1 MSKAQSPKLSLASP
15 VTIPLDKL
23 DLDPANV
30 RKSQIHDAGIQDL
43 AADIALRGL
52 LQSLSVRPVLDAGG
66 NETGAYTVQAGGRR
80 FRALKLLVKQKKLAK
95 NAPIPC
101 IVKTDGFAEADSL
114 AENTQRQAL
123 TPLDE
128 FRAFK
133 AMAENSNGED
143 TIAAAF
149 RVSVLVVRQRLRLA
163 NASPVILKAFEDAE
177 LTLEQLMAY
186 CVTDHHARQEQVFE
200 ALGTGNAWN
209 NRPDQIRRMLTEKS
223 VPADDKRAL
232 FIGADAYLA
241 SGGAIERDLFSE
253 EGEGYLLD
261 VALVERL
268 VSEKLTAEAK
278 RIKAEGWAWVEHAA
292 EFPWNHRRDYRAI
305 NPVAPALTDEDEN
318 EQAELSGELCDIEN
332 AVEDVSDLD
341 AKTRKRMV
349 AIEARLEELHAKQ
362 PVYADEQKAK
372 SGVFVSIADDGKLH
386 IEPGFRRQTDIMAE
400 ANSRPAGAPASIGEF
415 DGDYQDESG
424 GENVD
429 DAGALD
435 AAAPADDDSA
445 DLPDKLM
452 TELTAYHS
460 LGLRNALAADHAIA
474 YLAVLHALTLK
485 LFYRGYTTD
494 SCLQITAHDTLVPP
508 FAGLAEFKAAQEI
521 AARHEAF
528 EKMLPERETALWN
541 FLLGLG
547 ESGRQLLFAHC
558 AGLSVN
564 AVHEPVRA
572 SNKRRH
578 AGQLAEALRLDMG
591 EQGFV
596 ASAANYFGRIKKQQI
611 LDTVAEAKD
620 EETAALLA
628 DLKKK
633 DMAAEAERL
642 LAGTGWLPEAMRT
655 AALPDEEEGEANAL
669 PAFLEEDGAELQ
681 AAE

>member
-1 MSKAQSPKLSLASP
+1 MTKPSPAPKLSLAAP

-23 DLDPANV
+23 DLDSANV
-30 RKSQIHDAGIQDL
+30 RKSQIDAAGIQDL

-52 LQSLSVRPVLDAGG
+52 LQSLSVRPVLDADHQ
-66 NETGAYTVQAGGRR
+66 ETGSYTVQAGGRR

-133 AMAENSNGED
+133 AMADNGHGED

-163 NASPVILKAFEDAE
+163 NASPVILKAFEDGE
-177 LTLEQLMAY
+177 LTLEQLVAY
-186 CVTDHHARQEQVFE
+186 CVTDNHARQQQVFE
-200 ALGTGNAWN
+200 VLGTGSAWN
-209 NRPDQIRRMLTEKS
+209 NRAEQIRRMLTEKS
-223 VPADDKRAL
+223 VPTDDKRAL
-232 FIGADAYLA
+232 FVGTDAYLA
-241 SGGAIERDLFSE
+241 SGGAIERDLFSQ

-268 VSEKLTAEAK
+268 VAEKLAAESA
-278 RIKAEGWAWVEHAA
+278 RIKAEGWAWVEHAS

-305 NPVAPALTDEDEN
+305 NPVAPALTDAEDT
-318 EQAELSGELCDIEN
+318 EQAELSDELCDIEN

-341 AKTRKRMV
+341 AKARKRLT
-349 AIEARLEELHAKQ
+349 AIQARLAELNAKL
-362 PVYADEQKAK
+362 PVYSDEQKAK
-372 SGVFVSIADDGKLH
+372 AGVFVSIADDGSLH
-386 IEPGFRRQTDIMAE
+386 IEPGSRRQADIMAE
-400 ANSRPAGAPASIGEF
+400 ANNRPASTSEY
-415 DGDYQDESG
+415 DGDGIDG
-424 GENVD
+424 T
-429 DAGALD
+429 DAGTVD
-435 AAAPADDDSA
+435 ETGGVDTQPSVDDDSA

-460 LGLRNALAADHAIA
+460 LGLRNALAGDHAIA

-494 SCLQITAHDTLVPP
+494 SCLQIAAHDTLVAP
-508 FAGLAEFKAAQEI
+508 FAGLAEFKAASEI

-528 EKMLPERETALWN
+528 EKMLPERETALWD
-541 FLLGLG
+541 FLIGLD

-558 AGLSVN
+558 AGLSIN
-564 AVHEPVRA
+564 AVHEAVRT

-596 ASAANYFGRIKKQQI
+596 ATAANYFGRIKKQQI
-611 LDTVAEAKD
+611 LETVTEAKD

-642 LAGTGWLPEAMRT
+642 LTGTGWLPEALRT
-655 AALPDEEEGEANAL
+655 AALPDEEEGEADPL
-669 PAFLEEDGAELQ
+669 PAFLDEDGAALQ